1 MTAYSSARVLLGVTV
16 LGATGLGLSAGPAQA
31 LTTPCSFPTAGPY
44 SICTSGPYEST
55 PNADK
60 VISEIVA
67 PTAGTGLIDF
77 TEEAGVGGGK
87 SYRVNFDFN
96 PPLTTPPGPIS
107 GSSQYKV
114 SIDPTNPY
122 YFNIASLSW
131 SGTGAP
137 TVTKEIYSA
146 AFTPASLLATI
157 SIDGGQYTFT
167 QNYKNIWI
175 RDTYIVPNDGISNL
189 DNFQN
194 TFIQKT
200 SIVPGP
206 LPLLGA
212 GMAFGFSRRLRRRS
226 LRRIS
231 LG

>member
-1 MTAYSSARVLLGVTV
+1 MPAYSSARLLLGVAV
-16 LGATGLGLSAGPAQA
+16 LGATGLSAGPAQA
-31 LTTPCSFPTAGPY
+31 LTTPCSFPTAGAHAV
-44 SICTSGPYEST
+44 CTSGPYEST
-55 PNADK
+55 PSADK

-96 PPLTTPPGPIS
+96 PPLTTPGTSS
-107 GSSQYKV
+107 GTTQYKV

-122 YFNIASLSW
+122 YFKIASLSW
-131 SGTGAP
+131 SGTGSP
-137 TVTKEIYSA
+137 TVSKEIYSDA
-146 AFTPASLLATI
+146 SFTPSSLLAAITV
-157 SIDGGQYTFT
+157 DGGNYTFS

-175 RDTYIVPNDGISNL
+175 RDSYTVPNDGISNL

-194 TFIQKT
+194 TFIQRT
-200 SIVPGP
+200 ADVPGP
-206 LPLLGA
+206 LPLFGA

-226 LRRIS
+226 LRPVS
-231 LG
+231 MG